1 MNVML
6 SDWDEVCALSVE
18 MEPLRSAN
26 DVGVLLQAMRQYPA
40 GLPDRVSL
48 IAAELPAY
56 STPQIALLLARLD
69 TVGTGLVETSSRL
82 ADTGSQVHLLPPPTT
97 CVVCG
102 EPGLMVDRK
111 PSGGVRPPSSPTVV
125 SERGILQG
133 ILHSKTCG
141 KCGALHGMSYADGGS
156 GLSSGKQMPYEG
168 ATARGSRWCQM
179 SPKIV
184 WENSLLYAFESQAV
198 FSHTGYET
206 FASEYEWK
214 HGGHDVSS
222 HLRRSLAHSWL
233 AWSLLRWLEEL
244 ELPVAPLGLSTD
256 EELDASLLEAMHKEG
271 GLVYSFVDK
280 WGRLHEM
287 VCRKPKPGHPWC
299 MCYIIDGH
307 MKCKRCALRSVPN
320 PDPDPSPSPS
330 PSPDP
335 DPNPNPDPCPG
346 LCAPTPTRARSSLA
360 SLARRCLAAA
370 PNRCPARSS
379 ARAAATSPHAA
390 RPCRGSRAT
399 RAAPRSPSRP
409 RRPRPCRARPP
420 GSPSLPLGSA
430 AVRHACHAA
439 RSSAAA
445 RLALP
450 RTRRPRRCR
459 GGPFRATT
467 PSVSRRR
474 RPPRRSSQARR
485 TSTWL
490 RRSSGIGR

>member
-1 MNVML
+1 MSDANVAPSLATNVML
-6 SDWDEVCALSVE
+6 SEWDTFCALSVE

-40 GLPDRVSL
+40 GLPDRVIL

-56 STPQIALLLARLD
+56 STQQIALLLARLD
-69 TVGTGLVETSSRL
+69 TVGIGLVQTSSRL
-82 ADTGSQVHLLPPPTT
+82 ADTGQQVHLLPPPTT

-111 PSGGVRPPSSPTVV
+111 PSGAVRPPSSPTVV

-156 GLSSGKQMPYEG
+156 GLPSGKQMPYEG

-179 SPKIV
+179 SSKVV

-214 HGGHDVSS
+214 HGGHDVSQ

-256 EELDASLLEAMHKEG
+256 EELDASLLEAMHKER

-320 PDPDPSPSPS
+320 P
-330 PSPDP
+330 
-335 DPNPNPDPCPG
+335 
-346 LCAPTPTRARSSLA
+346 TPTLA
-360 SLARRCLAAA
+360 LTLAL
-370 PNRCPARSS
+370 
-379 ARAAATSPHAA
+379 TLTLTL
-390 RPCRGSRAT
+390 T
-399 RAAPRSPSRP
+399 RAQACVRQRQ
-409 RRPRPCRARPP
+409 RAQGQVWRDWH
-420 GSPSLPLGSA
+420 GGAWLQRQA
-430 AVRHACHAA
+430 D
-439 RSSAAA
+439 A
-445 RLALP
+445 RLAVLQGLP
-450 RTRRPRRCR
+450 PLRRTPHAHAAALGQPGQHRGHLRAPAAQGRAGPAHRDHLRYCWARQQCAVRAMRPGAVQLHDRRCPGPGAC
-459 GGPFRATT
+459 GGAEGPHFA
-467 PSVSRRR
+467 R
-474 RPPRRSSQARR
+474 RPPRCRSGGAPPAARAR
-485 TSTWL
+485 
-490 RRSSGIGR
+490 